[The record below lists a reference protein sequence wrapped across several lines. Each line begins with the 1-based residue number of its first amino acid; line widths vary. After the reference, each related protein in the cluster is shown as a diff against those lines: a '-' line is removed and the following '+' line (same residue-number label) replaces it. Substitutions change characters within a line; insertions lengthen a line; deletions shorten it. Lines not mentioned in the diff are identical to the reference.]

1 MVRLIMALVGN
12 RSFALTTT
20 IGKRSRLPR
29 LKNGVPQG
37 SILAPFFF
45 NIYSSDFLAGIQP
58 AGFRRNGAT
67 LSLARRAMEPGYL
80 FHSALTCPSSGN
92 ARHLKSRHPYIPA
105 TQQLIISS
113 DDNSRSAALWS
124 DH

>member
-45 NIYSSDFLAGIQP
+45 NIYTSDFLAGIQP

-67 LSLARRAMEPGYL
+67 LFLARRAMEPGYL

-113 DDNSRSAALWS
+113 DDNSRSAALWA